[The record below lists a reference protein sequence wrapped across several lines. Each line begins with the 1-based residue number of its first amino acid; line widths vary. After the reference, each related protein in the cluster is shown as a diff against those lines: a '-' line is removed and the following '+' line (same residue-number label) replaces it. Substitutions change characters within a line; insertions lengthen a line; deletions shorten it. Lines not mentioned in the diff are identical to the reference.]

1 MTAESWHFV
10 GHKKRMEGVHGSGSH
25 LALMGLDPNTSGV
38 VSNSMGSQETFC
50 IWKGQKEHLEV
61 TRSQL

>member
-38 VSNSMGSQETFC
+38 VSNSMGS
-50 IWKGQKEHLEV
+50 
-61 TRSQL
+61 